1 MKTPTLSIEFRHG
14 TAFSKLISE
23 LSEKFQ
29 PLQIFCFYKRSSQ
42 EKKLSCFVN
51 EHASSNHE
59 YGLLLVTATATRIDY
74 EVQDYVNS
82 HFTAGTITVI
92 CHGNQSVWEAIDA
105 NSRFFKAIFSDGELL
120 YSHDGLLVRPY
131 IQPYNPANSGRKA
144 LKHYNHRM
152 PLAEGFL
159 TGAAQCLAAES
170 YNISVFMLHQTVEQI
185 CILLIRVHIAYR
197 SEFHNLSRLLHLCQS
212 FSELPYKMFFESAES
227 RRLFEVLS
235 RSYSAARYKDDFSVS
250 RKDAESLFALIESFV
265 AVAKS
270 MCEKKIEMLEEQ
282 ATSFAVS
289 EQTAQLSPEILA
301 TEN

>member
-1 MKTPTLSIEFRHG
+1 MKTPTLSVEFRHG
-14 TAFSKLISE
+14 IAFSKLISE
-23 LSEKFQ
+23 LTEKFR
-29 PLQIFCFYKRSSQ
+29 PLQIFCFYKSSSL

-51 EHASSNHE
+51 EHASSSYE

-74 EVQDYVNS
+74 EVQDYANS
-82 HFTAGTITVI
+82 HFTEGTITVI
-92 CHGNQSVWEAIDA
+92 CHDNQSIWEAVDA
-105 NSRFFKAIFSDGELL
+105 NSRFFKAVFTGGELL

-131 IQPYNPANSGRKA
+131 VQPYNPVNGGRKA
-144 LKHYNHRM
+144 LKHFNHRM

-197 SEFHNLSRLLHLCQS
+197 SEFHNLNRLLRLCQS
-212 FSELPYKMFFESAES
+212 FSELPHKMFFESAES

-250 RKDAESLFALIESFV
+250 RKDAENLFTLIESFV

-270 MCEKKIEMLEEQ
+270 MCKKKIEMLEEQ

-289 EQTAQLSPEILA
+289 EQTAQLSPELLA

>member
-14 TAFSKLISE
+14 TAFSNLISE

-29 PLQIFCFYKRSSQ
+29 PLQIFCFYKSSSQ

-51 EHASSNHE
+51 ELASSNHE

-120 YSHDGLLVRPY
+120 YSHDGLLLRPY
-131 IQPYNPANSGRKA
+131 VQPYNPVNGGRKA

-159 TGAAQCLAAES
+159 TGAVQCLASES

-197 SEFHNLSRLLHLCQS
+197 SEFHNLNRLLRLCQS
-212 FSELPYKMFFESAES
+212 FSELPHKMFFESAES

-250 RKDAESLFALIESFV
+250 RKDAESLFTLIESFV

-289 EQTAQLSPEILA
+289 GQTAQLSPEILA
-301 TEN
+301 AEN

>member
-14 TAFSKLISE
+14 TAFCKLISE

-42 EKKLSCFVN
+42 EKRLSCFVN
-51 EHASSNHE
+51 ERANSSQE
-59 YGLLLVTATATRIDY
+59 YGLLLVTPTATRIDY
-74 EVQDYVNS
+74 EVQDYANS
-82 HFTAGTITVI
+82 HFAEGTITVI

-105 NSRFFKAIFSDGELL
+105 NSRFFKAVFTCGELL
-120 YSHDGLLVRPY
+120 YSHDGLLMRPY
-131 IQPYNPANSGRKA
+131 VQPYDPVNGGTKA

-159 TGAAQCLAAES
+159 TGAAQCLAVES

-197 SEFHNLSRLLHLCQS
+197 SEFHNLNRLLRLCQS
-212 FSELPYKMFFESAES
+212 FSELPHKMFFESAES

-250 RKDAESLFALIESFV
+250 RKDAESLFTLIESFV

>member
-1 MKTPTLSIEFRHG
+1 MKTPTLSVEFCHG

-29 PLQIFCFYKRSSQ
+29 PLQIFCFYKSSLL
-42 EKKLSCFVN
+42 ETKLSCFVN

-82 HFTAGTITVI
+82 QFTAGAITVI
-92 CHGNQSVWEAIDA
+92 CHGNQSIWEAIDA
-105 NSRFFKAIFSDGELL
+105 NSRFFKAIFTDGELL
-120 YSHDGLLVRPY
+120 YSHDGLLIRPY
-131 IQPYNPANSGRKA
+131 VQPYDPVNCGRKA

-170 YNISVFMLHQTVEQI
+170 YNISVFMLHQTVEQL

-197 SEFHNLSRLLHLCQS
+197 SEFHNLSRLLRLCQS
-212 FSELPYKMFFESAES
+212 FSELPHKMFFESAES

-250 RKDAESLFALIESFV
+250 RKDAESLFALIESFA

-282 ATSFAVS
+282 ATSYFLS
-289 EQTAQLSPEILA
+289 GQTAQLSPEMAI
-301 TEN
+301 EN

>member
-1 MKTPTLSIEFRHG
+1 MKTPTLSVEFRHG
-14 TAFSKLISE
+14 TAFGKLISE

-29 PLQIFCFYKRSSQ
+29 PLQIFCFYKSSSL
-42 EKKLSCFVN
+42 EKKKSCFVS
-51 EHASSNHE
+51 EHANSRQE
-59 YGLLLVTATATRIDY
+59 YGLLLVTSTATRIDY

-82 HFTAGTITVI
+82 HFTEGTIMVI

-105 NSRFFKAIFSDGELL
+105 DSRFFKAIFSDGELL

-131 IQPYNPANSGRKA
+131 IQPYNPANSGGKA

-197 SEFHNLSRLLHLCQS
+197 SEFHNLSRLLRLCQS
-212 FSELPYKMFFESAES
+212 FSELPHKMFFESAES

-235 RSYSAARYKDDFSVS
+235 KSYSAARYKDDFSVS
-250 RKDAESLFALIESFV
+250 RKDAESLFTLIESFV

-282 ATSFAVS
+282 ANSFVVS
-289 EQTAQLSPEILA
+289 GQTVQLSPETLA

>member
-1 MKTPTLSIEFRHG
+1 MPIAVSL
-14 TAFSKLISE
+14 
-23 LSEKFQ
+23 
-29 PLQIFCFYKRSSQ
+29 KRS
-42 EKKLSCFVN
+42 
-51 EHASSNHE
+51 
-59 YGLLLVTATATRIDY
+59 
-74 EVQDYVNS
+74 
-82 HFTAGTITVI
+82 FT
-92 CHGNQSVWEAIDA
+92 S
-105 NSRFFKAIFSDGELL
+105 GELL

-131 IQPYNPANSGRKA
+131 VQPYNPVNGGRKA

-170 YNISVFMLHQTVEQI
+170 YNISVFMLHQAVEQI

-197 SEFHNLSRLLHLCQS
+197 SEFHNLSRLLRLCQS
-212 FSELPYKMFFESAES
+212 FSELPQKMFFESAES

-250 RKDAESLFALIESFV
+250 RKDAESLFILIESFV